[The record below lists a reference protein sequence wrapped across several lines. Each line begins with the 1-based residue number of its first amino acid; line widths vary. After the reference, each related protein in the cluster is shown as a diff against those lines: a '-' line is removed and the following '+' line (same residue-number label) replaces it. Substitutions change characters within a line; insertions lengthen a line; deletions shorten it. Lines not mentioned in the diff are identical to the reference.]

1 MQGKK
6 QELRIESLAALEKA
20 IKNVLSILGLMPT
33 SYSEVVKSFNGL
45 VILSWNITS
54 SFLMA
59 TR

>member
-45 VILSWNITS
+45 VILS
-54 SFLMA
+54 
-59 TR
+59 